1 MRGRVIQ
8 QLRLWSGVVLFAYVT
23 GHLLNHTFGLASVE
37 AMEAGRRVFSAVW
50 RSPPGTVLLV
60 GSFAVH
66 GALSIARLFR
76 KRDLRM
82 PIWEAAQ
89 QLLGLA
95 IPFLLCLHML
105 GTLGLSLQ
113 FGMDPSYPFVL
124 WATWSDPLQQI
135 ALMAAAW
142 THGCIGMHFWLR
154 LQPWYRRGLPL
165 FFAAALLLPALALAG
180 FAVGGRDVLAM
191 AAADSGWVGAMLE
204 QIRFPGRA
212 GVEWVQGIE
221 ARMSAM
227 TGMAIAAL
235 IAWRLVRAL
244 RARRQRPVRVTYPD
258 GRMVRAEPGAT
269 LLEVSRAAGIPH
281 ASVCGG
287 RGRCSTCRVHVSHG
301 FDTLPPADEGE
312 RALLT
317 RIGAPA
323 RVRLACRTV
332 PAGDVTLTPLLPATA
347 GPVEAR
353 ARTSSQQ
360 GAEREIAI
368 LFADLRAFTKLS
380 EDKLPYD
387 VVFLL
392 NRYFL
397 AMGRAVEEA
406 GGHVDKF
413 IGDGVMALFGID
425 GEPREGC
432 RSALEAVRAMAAA
445 LGDLNAALGEELA
458 EPLRIGVGLHAGPV
472 IVGEMGYSRAT
483 SVTAIG
489 DAVNVAS
496 RLEPMTKEF
505 ACQAVISQRVVRL
518 AGADFSAIPS
528 RLVEIRGR
536 ERPLRVYPVAD
547 GGDIP
552 PPA

>member
-1 MRGRVIQ
+1 MRGRLIQ
-8 QLRLWSGVVLFAYVT
+8 ALRLWSGVVLFVYVA
-23 GHLLNHTFGLASVE
+23 GHLLNHSFGLASVE
-37 AMEAGRRVFSAVW
+37 AMEAGRRVFAGIW
-50 RSPPGTVLLV
+50 RSPPGMVLLV
-60 GSFAVH
+60 GGFAVH

-76 KRDLRM
+76 KRGLRM
-82 PIWEAAQ
+82 PVWEAAQ

-105 GTLGLSLQ
+105 STFGLAVR

-124 WATWSDPLQQI
+124 WATWSDPWQQI

-142 THGCIGMHFWLR
+142 THGCIGIHFWLR

-165 FFAAALLLPALALAG
+165 LFAAALLLPALALAG
-180 FAVGGRDVLAM
+180 FAVGGRDVLAL
-191 AAADSGWVGAMLE
+191 AAADPGWASAMLE
-204 QIRFPGRA
+204 RIRFPGRE
-212 GVEWVQGIE
+212 GVAWVETVEG
-221 ARMSAM
+221 RMSAM
-227 TGMAIAAL
+227 TGAAVAAL
-235 IAWRLVRAL
+235 VVWRAARAFN
-244 RARRQRPVRVTYPD
+244 ARRRPIRVTYPG
-258 GRMVRAEPGAT
+258 GRTVRAEPGAT
-269 LLEVSRAAGIPH
+269 LLEVSRSAGIPH

-287 RGRCSTCRVHVSHG
+287 RGRCSTCRVHVSQG
-301 FDTLPPADEGE
+301 FDMLPPPDEGE
-312 RALLT
+312 SALLA

-332 PAGDVTLTPLLPATA
+332 PAGDVVCAPLLPASA

-353 ARTSSQQ
+353 APTGNQQ

-380 EDKLPYD
+380 ENKLPYD

-397 AMGRAVEEA
+397 AMGRAVEQE

-413 IGDGVMALFGID
+413 IGDGVMALFGMD
-425 GEPREGC
+425 SDPGAGC
-432 RSALEAVRAMAAA
+432 RSALRAVRGMAAA
-445 LGDLNAALGEELA
+445 LGELNAALREELSA
-458 EPLRIGVGLHAGPV
+458 PLRIGVGLHAGPV
-472 IVGEMGYSRAT
+472 IVGQMGYRRAT

-496 RLEPMTKEF
+496 RLEPMTKAL

-518 AGADFSAIPS
+518 AGADFSAFS
-528 RLVEIRGR
+528 SSLVEIRGR
-536 ERPLRVYPVAD
+536 ERPLRVYSVED
-547 GGDIP
+547 GAAISL
-552 PPA
+552 PA

>member
-1 MRGRVIQ
+1 MAA
-8 QLRLWSGVVLFAYVT
+8 SGCIS
-23 GHLLNHTFGLASVE
+23 GSGS
-37 AMEAGRRVFSAVW
+37 S
-50 RSPPGTVLLV
+50 PGT
-60 GSFAVH
+60 G
-66 GALSIARLFR
+66 
-76 KRDLRM
+76 
-82 PIWEAAQ
+82 
-89 QLLGLA
+89 
-95 IPFLLCLHML
+95 
-105 GTLGLSLQ
+105 
-113 FGMDPSYPFVL
+113 
-124 WATWSDPLQQI
+124 
-135 ALMAAAW
+135 
-142 THGCIGMHFWLR
+142 
-154 LQPWYRRGLPL
+154 RGLPF

-180 FAVGGRDVLAM
+180 FAVGGRDVLAL
-191 AAADSGWVGAMLE
+191 AAAEAGWVRAMLE
-204 QIRFPGRA
+204 EIRFPGRA
-212 GVEWVQGIE
+212 GVEWVEDIE

-235 IAWRLVRAL
+235 AGWRLVRAL

-258 GRMVRAEPGAT
+258 GRVVRAEPGAT

-287 RGRCSTCRVHVSHG
+287 RGRCSTCRVHVSRG
-301 FDTLPPADEGE
+301 LDALPPPAEGE
-312 RALLT
+312 RALLG
-317 RIGAPA
+317 RIGAPE
-323 RVRLACRTV
+323 RVRLACQTV
-332 PAGDVTLTPLLPATA
+332 PGGDVTLMPLLPASA
-347 GPVEAR
+347 GPAEAR
-353 ARTSSQQ
+353 ARTGSQQ

-368 LFADLRAFTKLS
+368 LFADLRAFTQLS
-380 EDKLPYD
+380 ENKLPYD

-425 GEPREGC
+425 SGPREGC
-432 RSALEAVRAMAAA
+432 RSALRAVRAMAAA
-445 LGDLNAALGEELA
+445 LGELNAALGEELP

-472 IVGEMGYSRAT
+472 IVGEMGYSRAI

-505 ACQAVISQRVVRL
+505 ACQAVVSQRVVRL

-547 GGDIP
+547 GSDIP

>member
-1 MRGRVIQ
+1 MRGHVIR

-23 GHLLNHTFGLASVE
+23 GHLLNHCFGLASVE
-37 AMEAGRRVFSAVW
+37 TMEAGRRVFAGIW
-50 RSPPGTVLLV
+50 RSPPGVVLLV
-60 GSFAVH
+60 GSFATH

-82 PIWEAAQ
+82 PAWEAAQ

-124 WATWSDPLQQI
+124 WATWGDPWQQI

-154 LQPWYRRGLPL
+154 LQPWYRRGLPF

-180 FAVGGRDVLAM
+180 FAVGGRDVLAL
-191 AAADSGWVGAMLE
+191 ADSGWVRAMLE
-204 QIRFPGRA
+204 DIRFPGRA
-212 GVEWVQGIE
+212 GIEWVEGME
-221 ARMSAM
+221 ARMSAV
-227 TGMAIAAL
+227 TGMTIAAL
-235 IAWRLVRAL
+235 IAWRLVRML

-258 GRMVRAEPGAT
+258 GRTVRAEPGAT

-287 RGRCSTCRVHVSHG
+287 RGRCSTCRIHVSRG
-301 FDTLPPADEGE
+301 FEALPPADESE
-312 RALLT
+312 RALLR
-317 RIGAPA
+317 RIGAPE
-323 RVRLACRTV
+323 RVRLACQTV
-332 PAGDVTLTPLLPATA
+332 PAGDVSLMPLLSASA
-347 GPVEAR
+347 GPAETHTPTVR
-353 ARTSSQQ
+353 QQ
-360 GAEREIAI
+360 GMEREIAI

-380 EDKLPYD
+380 ENKLPYD

-397 AMGRAVEEA
+397 AMGRAVEDA

-425 GEPREGC
+425 DNAQEGC
-432 RSALEAVRAMAAA
+432 RNALEAVRAMATA
-445 LGDLNAALGEELA
+445 LGELNAALGEELPA
-458 EPLRIGVGLHAGPV
+458 PLRIGVGLHAGAV

-518 AGADFSAIPS
+518 AGVDFSGFPS

-552 PPA
+552 TPA

>member
-1 MRGRVIQ
+1 MRGRLIQ
-8 QLRLWSGVVLFAYVT
+8 QLRLWSGVVLFVYVA

-37 AMEAGRRVFSAVW
+37 AMEAGRRIFSGIW
-50 RSPPGTVLLV
+50 RSPPGIALLA

-76 KRDLRM
+76 KRGLRM
-82 PIWEAAQ
+82 PVWEAAQ

-95 IPFLLCLHML
+95 IPFLLCVHML
-105 GTLGLSLQ
+105 STLGLSVR
-113 FGMDPSYPFVL
+113 FGMYPSYPFVL
-124 WATWSDPLQQI
+124 WATWSDPWQQI

-142 THGCIGMHFWLR
+142 THGCIGIHFWLR

-180 FAVGGRDVLAM
+180 FAVGGRDVLAL
-191 AAADSGWVGAMLE
+191 AAADAGWVSAMLE
-204 QIRFPGRA
+204 RIHFPGRD
-212 GVEWVQGIE
+212 GVEWVQSVE
-221 ARMSAM
+221 ARMTAAA
-227 TGMAIAAL
+227 GMAVASL
-235 IAWRLVRAL
+235 VVWRMVRAF
-244 RARRQRPVRVTYPD
+244 RTHRRRPIRVTYPD
-258 GRMVRAEPGAT
+258 GRTVRAASGAT
-269 LLEVSRAAGIPH
+269 LLEVSRSAGIPH

-301 FDTLPPADEGE
+301 FDMLPPPDEGE
-312 RALLT
+312 SALLA

-332 PAGDVTLTPLLPATA
+332 PAGDVSLTPLLPASA

-353 ARTSSQQ
+353 APTGNQQ
-360 GAEREIAI
+360 GAERELAI

-380 EDKLPYD
+380 ENKLPYD

-397 AMGRAVEEA
+397 AMGRAVEQE

-413 IGDGVMALFGID
+413 IGDGVMALFGMD
-425 GEPREGC
+425 SDPGAGC
-432 RSALEAVRAMAAA
+432 RSALRAVRAMAAA
-445 LGDLNAALGEELA
+445 LGELNAALSEELSA
-458 EPLRIGVGLHAGPV
+458 PLRIGVGLHTGPV
-472 IVGEMGYSRAT
+472 IVGQMGYRRAT
-483 SVTAIG
+483 SITAIG

-518 AGADFSAIPS
+518 AGADFSAFSS

-536 ERPLRVYPVAD
+536 ERPLRVYAIED
-547 GGDIP
+547 GGDIA